1 MSSNDDDVDELTA
14 SFKGMKLKNRVT
26 FNPLMGSDSID
37 PAKRLPLVTGNRLSG
52 NPYTR
57 YSTNLVAKENLE
69 GQWPKEPKGG
79 RKRMSLKN
87 KKNAKRKTRK
97 TRKGKR
103 SRKSS
108 IRKTK
113 TRKHRK

>member
-1 MSSNDDDVDELTA
+1 MSGKDDVDELTA
-14 SFKGMKLKNRVT
+14 SFKGMNLKKRVT

-37 PAKRLPLVTGNRLSG
+37 PTKRLPLVTGNRLSG

-57 YSTNLVAKENLE
+57 ISTNPAAMANLQ
-69 GQWPKEPKGG
+69 GQWPEKMPKGG
-79 RKRMSLKN
+79 RKRRSLQN